1 MRNSTELIFDWNH
14 HMNVVMI
21 GAGYVGLV
29 SGSCFSEFGAN
40 VCCIDVNEERVNSL
54 SRGEIPIYEPG
65 LDLLVAKNVEAGR
78 LRFSTDIASAIPQA
92 DIVFIAVGT
101 PTRRGDGHADLS
113 YVYEAA
119 KNIAPLLSGYT
130 VIVNKSTVPVGTAR
144 QVHRIVAECNP
155 EADFDVASNPEF
167 LREGA
172 AISDFMRPDRVVLG
186 VESERAEDLLRELY
200 RPINLIEA
208 PILSTGLESAELTKY
223 AANAFLA
230 TKISFI
236 NEISSLCESVGADVH
251 AVAKGMGLDGRI
263 GRKFLHP
270 GPGYGGS
277 CFPKDTTA
285 LIRIA
290 QENDISLRIV
300 EAVVDVNDAQ
310 KARMVN
316 KIKTAMNNDVA
327 GKKIAVFGLTFKPET
342 DDMRESPSIAIL
354 PPLMDKGAII
364 RAHDPKGIEQARS
377 LLPEDVGYFD
387 DAYEAAKGADAVV
400 LMTEWNQYRSL
411 DLRRLKNEMN
421 DAHFIDLRNVYDPR
435 HMQKQGFKYTSVGR

>member
-1 MRNSTELIFDWNH
+1 
-14 HMNVVMI
+14 MNVVMI

-29 SGSCFSEFGAN
+29 SGTCFSEFGAN
-40 VCCIDVNEERVNSL
+40 VCCVDVNQSRVDSL
-54 SRGEIPIYEPG
+54 SEGIIPIYEPG
-65 LDLLVAKNVEAGR
+65 LDMLVAKNVEAGR
-78 LRFSTDIASAIPQA
+78 LRFTTDLESAIPEA

-119 KNIAPLLSGYT
+119 KNIAPLLNEYT

-144 QVHRIVAECNP
+144 QVERIIRENNADAE
-155 EADFDVASNPEF
+155 FDVASNPEF

-172 AISDFMRPDRVVLG
+172 AISDFMRPDRVILG
-186 VESERAEDLLRELY
+186 VNSERAEKVLHELY
-200 RPINLIEA
+200 RPLNLIEA
-208 PILSTGLESAELTKY
+208 PIKSMDLESAELTKY

-236 NEISSLCESVGADVH
+236 NEMSALCEAVGADVH

-263 GRKFLHP
+263 GGKFLHA

-290 QENDISLRIV
+290 QENDIPLRIV

-310 KARMVN
+310 KARMVK
-316 KIKTAMNNDVA
+316 KIKSAFGGDLA
-327 GKKIAVFGLTFKPET
+327 GKTIAVLGLTFKPET
-342 DDMRESPSIAIL
+342 DDMRESPSIAII
-354 PPLMDKGAII
+354 PPLMDKGVKV
-364 RAHDPKGIEQARS
+364 RAHDPKGMEQAQP
-377 LLPEDVGYFD
+377 LLPDGVEYLQDP
-387 DAYEAAKGADAVV
+387 YEATIGADAIV

-411 DLRRLKNEMN
+411 DLRKLRNNMSGQL
-421 DAHFIDLRNVYDPR
+421 FIDLRNVYEGER
-435 HMQKQGFKYTSVGR
+435 MREFGFEYFSVGRPNG